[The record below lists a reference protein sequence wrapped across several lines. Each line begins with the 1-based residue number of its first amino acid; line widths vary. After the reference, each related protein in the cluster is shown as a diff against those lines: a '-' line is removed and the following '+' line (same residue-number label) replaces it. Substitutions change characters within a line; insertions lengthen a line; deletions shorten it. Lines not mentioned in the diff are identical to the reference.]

1 MLLSFA
7 YLACEVPK
15 LDPAANRAISVA
27 CQNPVRFRRNHDSQ
41 AEREFD
47 TPHEKAQPVASTRE
61 RSEQPERRDAMP
73 ALRQPLTERGWI
85 ATSGVNPVA
94 AEPKR
99 RAGYCQPELD
109 ADDAVVVGD
118 HSG

>member
-1 MLLSFA
+1 
-7 YLACEVPK
+7 
-15 LDPAANRAISVA
+15 
-27 CQNPVRFRRNHDSQ
+27 
-41 AEREFD
+41 
-47 TPHEKAQPVASTRE
+47 
-61 RSEQPERRDAMP
+61 MP
-73 ALRQPLTERGWI
+73 ALRQPLAERGWI